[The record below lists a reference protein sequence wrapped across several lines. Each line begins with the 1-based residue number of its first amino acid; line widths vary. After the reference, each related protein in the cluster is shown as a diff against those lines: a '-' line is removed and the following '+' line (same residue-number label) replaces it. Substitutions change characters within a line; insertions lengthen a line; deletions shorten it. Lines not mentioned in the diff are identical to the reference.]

1 MRQRGFNVTNDRGAM
16 HIQPEHGYWN
26 KLEGG
31 EGGRDGGGGG
41 EGGRGGGDGEDG
53 GDGGETFSLCAR
65 QSSTSSSNTST
76 TKPVELEPSI
86 SEFDE
91 NCWRFYRVGAYAKGT
106 YVAREGVEKWAKM
119 NEEPSRSN
127 EDLRSLPTLLE
138 GSKCEGKGE
147 HSRMEWWQKGLDFK
161 GPTFNGQ
168 TISRD
173 TGEQVPTQVIPIYRR
188 FSNSTLSGVRPSGIV
203 FSLQVCRFRGIK
215 AARQVDRA

>member
-31 EGGRDGGGGG
+31 EGGRDGGGGGGG

-76 TKPVELEPSI
+76 TKP
-86 SEFDE
+86 
-91 NCWRFYRVGAYAKGT
+91 
-106 YVAREGVEKWAKM
+106 
-119 NEEPSRSN
+119 
-127 EDLRSLPTLLE
+127 DLRSLPTLLE

-188 FSNSTLSGVRPSGIV
+188 FSNSTLSGVRPSGV
-203 FSLQVCRFRGIK
+203 GFREGHFFVLLK
-215 AARQVDRA
+215 RLHRRR